1 MGRCPV
7 TGREAQRAL
16 GRWARWLV
24 REGFPEEVM
33 SKLTVEMCQVGEV
46 CGGWGDREFQAE
58 GTASAWWLKE
68 QQGEQVAGATQVRRR
83 GGTEGRDA
91 CGQFLRVRGSTKD
104 FRQFE
109 KPVHPAR

>member
-1 MGRCPV
+1 
-7 TGREAQRAL
+7 
-16 GRWARWLV
+16 
-24 REGFPEEVM
+24 M

-83 GGTEGRDA
+83 CGTEGRDA
-91 CGQFLRVRGSTKD
+91 CGQFLRVMGSIFHSSLLRGITLPLVNQ
-104 FRQFE
+104 R
-109 KPVHPAR
+109 PVKQAEQYECEM